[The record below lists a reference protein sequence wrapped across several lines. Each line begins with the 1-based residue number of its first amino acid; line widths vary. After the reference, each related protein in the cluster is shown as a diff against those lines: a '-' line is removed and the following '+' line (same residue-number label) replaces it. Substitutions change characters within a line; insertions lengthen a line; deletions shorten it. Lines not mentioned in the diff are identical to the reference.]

1 MNLECFTIML
11 YALFCVY
18 NVNGTYGMESYSYLH
33 QRQDL
38 AIHQSGLS
46 MTGAVINTVNHKP

>member
-1 MNLECFTIML
+1 ML
-11 YALFCVY
+11 CALFCVY